1 MKSVVNISS
10 DQIAIW
16 HLGEMRKLE
25 RNGVDREIGKVLVEL
40 DREWAFDQCL
50 VINGPGGFTN
60 LRVGSLALNL
70 LKTLKGD
77 QISFF
82 SLSKP
87 ELYKMAYDAWF
98 LPRWILMYIGQKNN
112 VWLRDLE
119 EQKMEKMVKK
129 SEKSDLEEELGEL
142 AIDMVYDDS
151 YFSLEG
157 EEENDLNQISYLFDE
172 EKMTLVWKGKP
183 LSFPYADLM
192 KNAVEKLEANYM
204 MDPNVG

>member
-1 MKSVVNISS
+1 
-10 DQIAIW
+10 
-16 HLGEMRKLE
+16 
-25 RNGVDREIGKVLVEL
+25 
-40 DREWAFDQCL
+40 
-50 VINGPGGFTN
+50 
-60 LRVGSLALNL
+60 
-70 LKTLKGD
+70 
-77 QISFF
+77 
-82 SLSKP
+82 
-87 ELYKMAYDAWF
+87 
-98 LPRWILMYIGQKNN
+98 MYIGQKNN

-129 SEKSDLEEELGEL
+129 SDKSDLEQELGEL

-157 EEENDLNQISYLFDE
+157 EENDWNQISYLFDE
-172 EKMTLVWKGKP
+172 EKLTLVWNGKI

>member
-1 MKSVVNISS
+1 
-10 DQIAIW
+10 
-16 HLGEMRKLE
+16 
-25 RNGVDREIGKVLVEL
+25 
-40 DREWAFDQCL
+40 
-50 VINGPGGFTN
+50 
-60 LRVGSLALNL
+60 
-70 LKTLKGD
+70 
-77 QISFF
+77 
-82 SLSKP
+82 
-87 ELYKMAYDAWF
+87 
-98 LPRWILMYIGQKNN
+98 MYIGQKNN

-119 EQKMEKMVKK
+119 EQKVEKMVKK
-129 SEKSDLEEELGEL
+129 SDKSDLVQELGER

>member
-1 MKSVVNISS
+1 
-10 DQIAIW
+10 
-16 HLGEMRKLE
+16 
-25 RNGVDREIGKVLVEL
+25 
-40 DREWAFDQCL
+40 
-50 VINGPGGFTN
+50 
-60 LRVGSLALNL
+60 
-70 LKTLKGD
+70 
-77 QISFF
+77 
-82 SLSKP
+82 
-87 ELYKMAYDAWF
+87 
-98 LPRWILMYIGQKNN
+98 MYIGQKNN

-204 MDPNVG
+204 MDPNIS

>member
-1 MKSVVNISS
+1 
-10 DQIAIW
+10 
-16 HLGEMRKLE
+16 
-25 RNGVDREIGKVLVEL
+25 
-40 DREWAFDQCL
+40 
-50 VINGPGGFTN
+50 
-60 LRVGSLALNL
+60 
-70 LKTLKGD
+70 
-77 QISFF
+77 
-82 SLSKP
+82 
-87 ELYKMAYDAWF
+87 
-98 LPRWILMYIGQKNN
+98 MYIGQKNN

-129 SEKSDLEEELGEL
+129 SEKSDLEQELGEL

-157 EEENDLNQISYLFDE
+157 EEKNDWNQISYLFDE
-172 EKMTLVWKGKP
+172 EKMTLVWKGKS